1 MNKRPMSITKLSG
14 VAAMLLATTGL
25 AACGSGSDGG
35 SGGGGGDTV
44 TIGSVHPLTGALAGA
59 GNLMNDGAKLAVAD
73 INADGG
79 IEALDGAKLKLA
91 SGDSKGTAEDGQSE
105 AQRLIQDGAVALV
118 GTYQSD
124 VTQNVAAVAER
135 AKVPLVID
143 VAVDDAILDQ
153 GYNYTFRVQPDAT
166 SMGTAGADALAS
178 IGEQTGA
185 PVRSVSYIHIE
196 GAFGQ
201 SVFDA
206 FEKEASAKGIK
217 VLKEITYSGSNFTDA
232 TTQVREAAAAKPD
245 VIVDTGYYPDSL
257 LVAQS
262 VQALKP
268 DIKGLYGIANGA
280 FDDSSFPGDAGAAGQ
295 GVLSA
300 NYHYAATSDRV
311 SDIRKRFEEKYGK
324 PMETSAML
332 SYQAVEVIAQGL
344 EEAKSDDAEKLREAI
359 AGLSLSDP
367 LLAFDGPIEFNDKG
381 QNVNATV
388 IVMQVQ
394 KGKIEQVFPEQ
405 FATSDL
411 VFPTSK

>member
-14 VAAMLLATTGL
+14 VAAMLLATAGL
-25 AACGSGSDGG
+25 AACGSSSNGGSDGQG
-35 SGGGGGDTV
+35 SDTI

-73 INADGG
+73 INAAGG
-79 IEALDGAKLKLA
+79 IASLDGAKLRLG

-105 AQRLIQDGAVALV
+105 AQRLTQGGAVALV

-143 VAVDDAILDQ
+143 VAVDDAILEQ
-153 GYNYTFRVQPDAT
+153 GYNYVFRVQPDAT

-178 IGEQTGA
+178 IGKQTNT
-185 PVRSVSYIHIE
+185 PVKSVSYIHIE

-206 FEKEASAKGIK
+206 FEKQAAKKGIK

-232 TTQVREAAAAKPD
+232 TTQVRAAAAAKPD

-295 GVLSA
+295 DVLSA

-311 SDIRKRFEEKYGK
+311 ADIRKRFQQKYGK

-332 SYQAVEVIAQGL
+332 SYQAVEVVAQGL
-344 EEAKSDDAEKLREAI
+344 EKAKSSDPQKLREAI
-359 AGLSLSDP
+359 AGISISDP
-367 LLAFDGPIEFNDKG
+367 LLAFDGPIEFDKTG

-394 KGKIEQVFPEQ
+394 KGQIEQVFPQQ

-411 VFPTSK
+411 VFPASK